1 MESGGQSSL
10 TSANATTRRN
20 QFNSYVRSGMMYSPV
35 LFFYIVVGL
44 FFVMLIMAVVMGSS
58 QQGGGAVAMGA
69 LCFWCSLSFCAS
81 YRLDS
86 FKNKSLNKQTDQL
99 SMRAGR

>member
-1 MESGGQSSL
+1 MESSQSGL

-20 QFNSYVRSGMMYSPV
+20 QFNSYVRSGMMYSPL

-44 FFVMLIMAVVMGSS
+44 FFVMLVMAVVMGSS

-69 LCFWCSLSFCAS
+69 LCFLVFIVILCIISFG
-81 YRLDS
+81 
-86 FKNKSLNKQTDQL
+86 FIQEQKSQ
-99 SMRAGR
+99 